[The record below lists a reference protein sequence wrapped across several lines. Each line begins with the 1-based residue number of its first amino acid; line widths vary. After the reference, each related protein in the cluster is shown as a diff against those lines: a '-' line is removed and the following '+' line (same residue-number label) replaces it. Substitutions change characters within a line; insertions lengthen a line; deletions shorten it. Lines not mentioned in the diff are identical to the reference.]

1 MISLSEF
8 HALISGTCA
17 CKRLIVEQDLVS
29 PWRGDVNWLI
39 DLIGWLGCPDKPGIS
54 IRALQ
59 SERERL

>member
-39 DLIGWLGCPDKPGIS
+39 DLIGWLGCPDKPGI
-54 IRALQ
+54 RALQ